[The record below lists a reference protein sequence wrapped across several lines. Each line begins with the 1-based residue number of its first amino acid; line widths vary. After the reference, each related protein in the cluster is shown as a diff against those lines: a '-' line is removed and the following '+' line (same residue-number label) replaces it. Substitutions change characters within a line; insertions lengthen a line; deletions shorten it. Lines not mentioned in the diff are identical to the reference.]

1 MYKKIYEILL
11 YQSMLHRKE
20 AYMSIRN
27 QNPQRYKK
35 WRYFL
40 ELYHKT
46 EHNDYTKGVNL

>member
-27 QNPQRYKK
+27 QNPQRYKNGDI
-35 WRYFL
+35 F
-40 ELYHKT
+40 
-46 EHNDYTKGVNL
+46 